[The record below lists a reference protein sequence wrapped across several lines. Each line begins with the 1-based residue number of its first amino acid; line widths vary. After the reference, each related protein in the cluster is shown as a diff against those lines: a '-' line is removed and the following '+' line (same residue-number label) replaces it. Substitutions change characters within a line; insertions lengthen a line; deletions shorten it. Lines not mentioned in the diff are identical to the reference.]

1 LYVMY
6 SVIISPRPL
15 RAASLETE
23 TLHVYYTVVA

>member
-1 LYVMY
+1 MY

-15 RAASLETE
+15 RVASPETE